1 MLAEIN
7 KRLVALLETAH
18 PEFRD
23 VGRHRGRMS
32 ADDIRQIAVFSPGL
46 RIGLFGKLA
55 TEDLPSGERVL
66 VVPFAAAVIVSEGE
80 LIDSQDRAIALALK
94 VETTIAGLIPGAAD
108 EEREWPA
115 LSGVGLAEEL
125 SIDISDGDELD
136 ADGIALW
143 AVLFKI
149 RVIVGEDWARAEAEE
164 PVEITLPEG
173 FDLEDFTP

>member
-7 KRLVALLETAH
+7 KRLVTLLEAAH
-18 PEFRD
+18 PELRD

-32 ADDIRQIAVFSPGL
+32 ADDIKRLAVFSPAL
-46 RIGLFGKLA
+46 RVGLFGKLA

-80 LIDSQDRAIALALK
+80 LIDSQDKAIALALQ
-94 VETTIAGLIPGAAD
+94 VETTVAGLIPGAAD
-108 EEREWPA
+108 EDRAWPA

-125 SIDISDGDELD
+125 SIDIADGDELD
-136 ADGIALW
+136 AEGIALW

-149 RVIVGEDWARAEAEE
+149 RVVVGEAWARAEAEE
-164 PVEITLPEG
+164 PIEIIMPEG
-173 FDLEDFTP
+173 FDLEDFTA